1 MNTPSNAQSEQ
12 LINNEIH
19 LAFGKICH
27 AYGSILGGHNISGVN
42 NDSHLRW
49 LALAA
54 IDLATAVQ
62 PSPAPIIHSQLF

>member
-1 MNTPSNAQSEQ
+1 MSILSNAQSEQ
-12 LINNEIH
+12 LISNEIH

-27 AYGSILGGHNISGVN
+27 AYGSILGGHSISGVN

-54 IDLATAVQ
+54 IDLATAVE
-62 PSPAPIIHSQLF
+62 SSTDNT

>member
-1 MNTPSNAQSEQ
+1 MNTLSNAQSEQ
-12 LINNEIH
+12 LISNEIH

-27 AYGSILGGHNISGVN
+27 AYGSILGGHDISGVN
-42 NDSHLRW
+42 QDSSLRW

-62 PSPAPIIHSQLF
+62 ACTTNT

>member
-1 MNTPSNAQSEQ
+1 MSILSNAQSEQ
-12 LINNEIH
+12 LISNEIH

-27 AYGSILGGHNISGVN
+27 AYGSILGGHSISGVN

-62 PSPAPIIHSQLF
+62 SCTDNT

>member
-19 LAFGKICH
+19 LAFGRICH
-27 AYGSILGGHNISGVN
+27 AYGSILGGHSISGVN

-62 PSPAPIIHSQLF
+62 SSTDNT

>member
-1 MNTPSNAQSEQ
+1 MNILSNAQSEQ

-42 NDSHLRW
+42 NDSHLR
-49 LALAA
+49 
-54 IDLATAVQ
+54 
-62 PSPAPIIHSQLF
+62 

>member
-1 MNTPSNAQSEQ
+1 MSILSNAQSEQ

-27 AYGSILGGHNISGVN
+27 AYGSFLGGHNIRGVN

-62 PSPAPIIHSQLF
+62 SSTDNT